1 MYKVAIMMGSE
12 SDREVMSEA
21 RAYLDYVGI
30 DYEIKILSA
39 HRMPDATA
47 EFAKSAEENG
57 FCAIIAGAG
66 MAAHLAGVVASHTL
80 LPVIGV
86 PRALENLEGMDSLLS
101 IVQMPGGIPVATLA
115 IGEPGAKNAG
125 LLAAQILALSD
136 EALAARL
143 ADFRARNTA
152 GVAETVED

>member
-12 SDREVMSEA
+12 SDREVMSA
-21 RAYLDYVGI
+21 AHAYLDYFGI
-30 DYEIKILSA
+30 GYEVKILSA

-57 FCAIIAGAG
+57 FSAVIAGAG

-86 PRALENLEGMDSLLS
+86 PLSGSALTGVDALYSM
-101 IVQMPGGIPVATLA
+101 VQMPRGVPVATMA
-115 IGEPGAKNAG
+115 IGRAGAANA
-125 LLAAQILALSD
+125 AL
-136 EALAARL
+136 
-143 ADFRARNTA
+143 F
-152 GVAETVED
+152 VAEMLAGRDAGIRAKLVEFRKKGCVL

>member
-1 MYKVAIMMGSE
+1 MYKAAIMMGSE

-21 RAYLDYVGI
+21 RAYLDYFGI

-66 MAAHLAGVVASHTL
+66 MAAHLAGVVARHTL

-86 PRALENLEGMDSLLS
+86 PLSGSALTGVDALYSM
-101 IVQMPGGIPVATLA
+101 VQMPRGVPVATMA
-115 IGEPGAKNAG
+115 IGRAGAANA
-125 LLAAQILALSD
+125 AI
-136 EALAARL
+136 
-143 ADFRARNTA
+143 F
-152 GVAETVED
+152 VAEMLAGRDAGIRDKLVEFRKKGCVL